1 MEQPFC
7 NDEDKSHMLRMVEE
21 EARRQSRFLNDVVE
35 QLDQLALSTSRL
47 VVTSEKK
54 KDTPLPWLRVK
65 CLLQLLLV

>member
-1 MEQPFC
+1 
-7 NDEDKSHMLRMVEE
+7 MLRMVEE

-54 KDTPLPWLRVK
+54 RYTSSLVK
-65 CLLQLLLV
+65 GKVLITTLAGLSVTVFKSL